1 MKGVSQA
8 VSAILLILIAASSA
22 VLLEMFLSS
31 HVSEAMEKT
40 KTTPPLAPPTIQT
53 VYQRDGKICVLIAN
67 PNNSDLN
74 LVGRKLMVSREG
86 EVLAITE
93 LNVVIPP
100 RDFNVVC
107 KEVSIPESGEYT
119 ITILTSP
126 YPASAT
132 ATLQKICRPNLAVVS
147 LTYSP
152 QVIYEG
158 DTVTFEANI
167 CNNGDGDAA
176 EFFVE
181 FNIDSSEID
190 VVSVPSL
197 TAGACT
203 TVSTSWDATT
213 HGSYTITALADYND
227 IVYESDESDN
237 SESNT
242 FTVAPPFEVVLS
254 HGLTFS
260 PPDSNRYDNVLFHGD
275 YNRVY
280 ITIQGPP
287 GTYTIS
293 SPCLEQ
299 VSCTIGGGETNCT
312 VETNTTDANFSCEVT
327 VSGPASTEM
336 NVPVWY
342 ILFCNTSTNC
352 QNDFST
358 ALSYT
363 DTNTIVF
370 LTRDI
375 TNSYVTVPSGDYGWR
390 VTFDGNMHTID
401 NLGGKYALRL
411 DGVKKIIIKNVDAK
425 AENNSL
431 SLTGNSSVTIMD
443 SNISAKNIALYVDW
457 TSRIASATN
466 AYCFFSGDPTPYP
479 ILSIDQSNY
488 DLNISKYLEENAPGS
503 PALCHVSVLADGVK
517 IHDGN
522 IGAVK
527 DGNYLSSGAVVVHNS
542 HDVNILRAE
551 LLAKS
556 FGLILDNSSAVTIM
570 DSHISSYSYTV
581 YLDNSSATIQ
591 DSNIYATLALIFD
604 SYNRYALYLSESNGT
619 LKNSRLRA
627 YTYTLYLTD
636 SSSAAL
642 YNSYI
647 EAAEAYNPLAVE
659 DRSYISSATDSY
671 CVAGIDSYP
680 ILALGPSEAGKKFN
694 LYGNHYCHISIHHTY
709 DIPISNGS
717 VGGLGMLGA
726 IVLYEATDIE
736 IRDIDADARYYT
748 IYLYNSSATLEGVT
762 AQANAHA
769 LYLDN
774 NSYVILEEDSN
785 ISTRFADTV
794 TSRCPNCTNEVN
806 IDLAT
811 GNVYVCS
818 ANSECA
824 YDWYVI
830 DGTLNVNCLN
840 CSETSPYK
848 IHTFFDRNYVEQ
860 GQFNV
865 SSTCSL
871 CNTRCP

>member
-31 HVSEAMEKT
+31 HVSEAMGKT
-40 KTTPPLAPPTIQT
+40 QTTPPLAPPTIQT

-86 EVLAITE
+86 EVLALTE

-132 ATLQKICRPNLAVVS
+132 ATLQKIRRPNLAVVS

-158 DTVTFEANI
+158 NTVTFEANI

-227 IVYESDESDN
+227 MVYESDESDN

-260 PPDSNRYDNVLFHGD
+260 PSDSNRYDNVLFHGD

-342 ILFCNTSTNC
+342 YLECNTC
-352 QNDFST
+352 QSCTDAFND
-358 ALSYT
+358 A
-363 DTNTIVF
+363 
-370 LTRDI
+370 
-375 TNSYVTVPSGDYGWR
+375 NS
-390 VTFDGNMHTID
+390 
-401 NLGGKYALRL
+401 
-411 DGVKKIIIKNVDAK
+411 
-425 AENNSL
+425 
-431 SLTGNSSVTIMD
+431 
-443 SNISAKNIALYVDW
+443 
-457 TSRIASATN
+457 
-466 AYCFFSGDPTPYP
+466 
-479 ILSIDQSNY
+479 
-488 DLNISKYLEENAPGS
+488 
-503 PALCHVSVLADGVK
+503 
-517 IHDGN
+517 
-522 IGAVK
+522 
-527 DGNYLSSGAVVVHNS
+527 YLSSHDTNALIHLTSNPIS
-542 HDVNILRAE
+542 HAPYCIRISNIHPSTGKFIVLDGDTHMIEVACTTTETLLEISSSSNIRISYIKGKITYWGSYRAICDAFRLTSSYNIGFDHVYVSASGLSSDPETGVDGLHLQDSSNITLADSTITVDSNTDKSDVLQLIRSSLIIDVSRSSTY
-551 LLAKS
+551 LCAKRDAH
-556 FGLILDNSSAVTIM
+556 LILNSSSTISCRGCESGNKLYWY
-570 DSHISSYSYTV
+570 DASTTTISWCYC
-581 YLDNSSATIQ
+581 A
-591 DSNIYATLALIFD
+591 
-604 SYNRYALYLSESNGT
+604 E
-619 LKNSRLRA
+619 K
-627 YTYTLYLTD
+627 LTD
-636 SSSAAL
+636 
-642 YNSYI
+642 
-647 EAAEAYNPLAVE
+647 P
-659 DRSYISSATDSY
+659 D
-671 CVAGIDSYP
+671 
-680 ILALGPSEAGKKFN
+680 
-694 LYGNHYCHISIHHTY
+694 
-709 DIPISNGS
+709 
-717 VGGLGMLGA
+717 
-726 IVLYEATDIE
+726 
-736 IRDIDADARYYT
+736 
-748 IYLYNSSATLEGVT
+748 
-762 AQANAHA
+762 Q
-769 LYLDN
+769 
-774 NSYVILEEDSN
+774 
-785 ISTRFADTV
+785 
-794 TSRCPNCTNEVN
+794 CP
-806 IDLAT
+806 
-811 GNVYVCS
+811 
-818 ANSECA
+818 
-824 YDWYVI
+824 
-830 DGTLNVNCLN
+830 
-840 CSETSPYK
+840 
-848 IHTFFDRNYVEQ
+848 
-860 GQFNV
+860 
-865 SSTCSL
+865 
-871 CNTRCP
+871 